1 MMGSIDSQIV
11 AVLVIAGL
19 LALTLGADT
28 MLVIRNLMALGRDAR
43 TPSHARKQHRRI
55 RSRNPP
61 PSGYP

>member
-1 MMGSIDSQIV
+1 MMGSIDSRIV

-43 TPSHARKQHRRI
+43 THARKQHRRI

>member
-43 TPSHARKQHRRI
+43 TPSP
-55 RSRNPP
+55 NPKIIAA
-61 PSGYP
+61 